1 MRYHEIYGCW
11 LQYINDS
18 SYSERIKWCT
28 EQFGYRQDVL
38 KTDFTWGYRHGTIF
52 IKDEKFATLY
62 ILRWA

>member
-11 LQYINDS
+11 LQYIHDS